1 MAWNAWGD
9 PRERTPL
16 SERTRSVLEAVL
28 GIPTH
33 EQPTTGDDAVR
44 LHRSR
49 LTDRRRHGLETIVGT
64 EHLSTDDEVRTQFLG
79 GKSTLDLLARR
90 SGSIQNAPDAVA
102 FPADAEEVEA
112 LLRYCSEESIAVVPF
127 GGGTSVV
134 GGVEPLREWFDTVV
148 TISMRRLCA
157 MTDLDEVSRTA
168 TLQAGVTGP
177 PAEEMLTRHGLSL
190 GHYPQS
196 FEYASIGGFAATRS
210 SGQASSGYGRF
221 DDMVESVT
229 VATPIGITH
238 CGRAPASAAGPDLRE
253 VFLGSEGALGIIT
266 SVTVKVHPIPAST
279 EHRSW
284 WFPTFA
290 AGSAAFRE
298 LAVDAGRPTVMRLS
312 DEAETGV
319 NSALAL
325 GDNGDAPT
333 GGCIAVATF
342 DGVPAETA
350 ARAAAADATVLRAGG
365 TVVDPEHARRWEHGR
380 FDSPYLRDALLDAGA
395 VAETLE
401 TATSWAD
408 LDRVR
413 GEVVAALVDSLT
425 ASGTPPLVMCHISH
439 VYATGAS
446 LYFTVVCA
454 AAGDPAAQWTRAKE
468 AATTAM
474 ATAGATIT
482 HHHAVGRDHR
492 PWMAEEVGSV
502 GVAMLR
508 AMKSAVDPAG
518 VLNPGKLIP

>member
-177 PAEEMLTRHGLSL
+177 QAEEMLTRHGLSL

-350 ARAAAADATVLRAGG
+350 ARAAAADATVL
-365 TVVDPEHARRWEHGR
+365 HGR
-380 FDSPYLRDALLDAGA
+380 RS
-395 VAETLE
+395 
-401 TATSWAD
+401 
-408 LDRVR
+408 
-413 GEVVAALVDSLT
+413 
-425 ASGTPPLVMCHISH
+425 
-439 VYATGAS
+439 
-446 LYFTVVCA
+446 
-454 AAGDPAAQWTRAKE
+454 RA
-468 AATTAM
+468 
-474 ATAGATIT
+474 
-482 HHHAVGRDHR
+482 R
-492 PWMAEEVGSV
+492 PEVGARPV
-502 GVAMLR
+502 RLAV
-508 AMKSAVDPAG
+508 SA
-518 VLNPGKLIP
+518 